1 MNFSVVFVDRLVVMV
16 REIVSR
22 KTRKYPNPSNE
33 RSETMSTQITETVK
47 YVRVL
52 VSFCVARED
61 GNVSNELVHEEN
73 NLDQNGFKSHVIS
86 FTAVQKNINSKGGVD
101 VYSILELDSQILAKS
116 ILVLSMTNGPEMS
129 SNLENI
135 VKTMTTDL
143 LNNKLGRLW
152 CPDEHLRC
160 WIEKNKKSFWTELRR
175 WGKQQAIR
183 WRGYSTKQL
192 EE

>member
-1 MNFSVVFVDRLVVMV
+1 MNFSVIFVDRLVVMV

-33 RSETMSTQITETVK
+33 RSERMSTQITETVK

-101 VYSILELDSQILAKS
+101 VYSILEPRVAA
-116 ILVLSMTNGPEMS
+116 N
-129 SNLENI
+129 
-135 VKTMTTDL
+135 
-143 LNNKLGRLW
+143 
-152 CPDEHLRC
+152 
-160 WIEKNKKSFWTELRR
+160 
-175 WGKQQAIR
+175 
-183 WRGYSTKQL
+183 
-192 EE
+192 